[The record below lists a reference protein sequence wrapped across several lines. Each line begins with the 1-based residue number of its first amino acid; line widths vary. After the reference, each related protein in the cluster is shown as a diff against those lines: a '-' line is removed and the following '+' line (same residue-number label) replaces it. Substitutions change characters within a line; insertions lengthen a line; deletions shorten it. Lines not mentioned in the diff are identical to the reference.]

1 MDDSQR
7 YLEDIR
13 TIRDLM
19 TRYEEQPIIK
29 HWAFYLWGAL
39 VVAGSIVNYLL
50 FRSAGLRSVD
60 AILRVWVPV
69 IAIGSLGEVLG
80 WLLHARDSGIALFTR
95 RSRRILAG
103 YLGVFVVLVMVV
115 VDGVPAGIH
124 AGTFMAIGSVPLLLY
139 AQVSFGSLFYEG
151 FALLAVALVLRMFS
165 GHAAELRLAVGVV
178 CGITYIVAGVHSR
191 YLATRKGGD
200 GE

>member
-95 RSRRILAG
+95 RSRRIL
-103 YLGVFVVLVMVV
+103 
-115 VDGVPAGIH
+115 
-124 AGTFMAIGSVPLLLY
+124 
-139 AQVSFGSLFYEG
+139 
-151 FALLAVALVLRMFS
+151 
-165 GHAAELRLAVGVV
+165 
-178 CGITYIVAGVHSR
+178 SR
-191 YLATRKGGD
+191 GD
-200 GE
+200 VYGDR